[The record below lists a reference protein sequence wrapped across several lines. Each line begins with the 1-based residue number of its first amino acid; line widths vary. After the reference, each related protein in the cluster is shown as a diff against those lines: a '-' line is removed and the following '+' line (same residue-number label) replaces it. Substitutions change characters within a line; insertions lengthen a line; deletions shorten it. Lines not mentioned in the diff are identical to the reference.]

1 MRVRFRFTKLG
12 KVRFTSHRDV
22 ARLWE
27 RALRVAALPVAQTEG
42 FNPRPRL
49 HFGLALP
56 TSCESLAEY
65 LDIDFRD
72 GELDPADLPDVARRL
87 GEALPVGM
95 DVTAFGPVE
104 PGTPALQEAVVRC
117 TWEAEVPG
125 VDPGQLAEAALALL
139 ARPELVVTRER
150 KGKPVT
156 DDLRPGIEALSVLG
170 PTAEGAP
177 QPGAVLELVL
187 ATQPRGIRPG
197 EVLAVAVPPLQEGR
211 VRRTR
216 QWIDGADGAPREP
229 LEAAQ
234 DAASVRH
241 AEVRA

>member
-1 MRVRFRFTKLG
+1 MRARIRFTKLG

-27 RALRVAALPVAQTEG
+27 RALRVTGLPVAQTEG

-56 TSCESLAEY
+56 TSYESVAEY
-65 LDIDFRD
+65 LDVDLR
-72 GELDPADLPDVARRL
+72 EPEAAALDLADVAARL
-87 GEALPVGM
+87 SAALPVGM
-95 DVTAFGPVE
+95 EVTAIAPLA

-125 VDPGQLAEAALALL
+125 VPPDELTRVVAGLL
-139 ARPELVVTRER
+139 AAETLVVQRER

-156 DDLRPGIEALSVLG
+156 DDLRPGLEHVRVLG
-170 PTAEGAP
+170 ATAPDAP
-177 QPGAVLELVL
+177 QAGSVLELLL
-187 ATQPRGIRPG
+187 ATRPRGIRPG
-197 EVLAVAVPPLQEGR
+197 EVLAAATPPLQEGR

-216 QWIDGADGAPREP
+216 QWIDGVDGAPREP

-234 DAASVRH
+234 DAASAQH